1 VSSSRPGRSS
11 LSSLRALLHAGTR
24 RPPRWCTCGVR
35 RRWIRPY
42 IWLVDG
48 QGAECSPAS
57 QALRKHRKPCETR
70 LDTRLDT
77 SSGGAPPAR
86 GSVPRA
92 RRIMAED
99 EMQVDVDVRSS
110 HGCPSRCALVVC
122 RCALTVLPLPRCSS
136 RSTHSRSTL
145 VLAMC
150 RLRCA
155 GGGPDR
161 SGHGREGCGG
171 GTKGGRQQARRSQEH
186 A

>member
-1 VSSSRPGRSS
+1 MSSSRPGRSS
-11 LSSLRALLHAGTR
+11 LSSLRALLHAGT

-57 QALRKHRKPCETR
+57 QAPRGAR
-70 LDTRLDT
+70 
-77 SSGGAPPAR
+77 APPAR

>member
-1 VSSSRPGRSS
+1 MSSSRPGRSS

-24 RPPRWCTCGVR
+24 PARCCTCVAAGLDLFGSSRARGRVQSC
-35 RRWIRPY
+35 I
-42 IWLVDG
+42 
-48 QGAECSPAS
+48 AS
-57 QALRKHRKPCETR
+57 LAVLEHHCTPC
-70 LDTRLDT
+70 
-77 SSGGAPPAR
+77 AR